1 MLTKALGVK
10 CFHELREKIGVIHLS
25 TIKKTKV
32 GGGGER
38 LLIL

>member
-1 MLTKALGVK
+1 MKALGVK
-10 CFHELREKIGVIHLS
+10 RFHELREKIGVIHLS

-32 GGGGER
+32 GGER